1 MGELQQT
8 DEKDQIQ
15 IERLNSFGKQE
26 LRKTGKLGYILNM
39 RIIKEIWKLWHTKD
53 NHSDNRL

>member
-1 MGELQQT
+1 MFSKNNSGIQVGELQQT

-39 RIIKEIWKLWHTKD
+39 GIIKEI
-53 NHSDNRL
+53 

>member
-26 LRKTGKLGYILNM
+26 LRKTSKLGYILNM
-39 RIIKEIWKLWHTKD
+39 GIIKEIWKLWHTKD